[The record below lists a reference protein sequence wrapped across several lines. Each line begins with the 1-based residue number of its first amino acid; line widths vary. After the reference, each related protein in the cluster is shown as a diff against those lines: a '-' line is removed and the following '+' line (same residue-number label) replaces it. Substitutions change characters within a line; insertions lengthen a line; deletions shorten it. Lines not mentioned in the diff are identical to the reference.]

1 MKRNEGIITFG
12 GNPLTISGN
21 MIEVGVQA
29 PDFTAL
35 NNDLAPVKLSNFDGK
50 IRIISAMPSIDT
62 SVCAA
67 QTRKF
72 NVEATNH
79 ENVVVLTISMDLP
92 FALKRF
98 CGAEG
103 IEKAITLSDSKG
115 REFAE
120 KYGFMIEE
128 LGLLARG
135 VVVVDQN
142 GKVAHVEYVSEVTN
156 EPNYEKALQAVKNLQ

>member
-35 NNDLAPVKLSNFDGK
+35 NNDLVPVKLSNFDGK
-50 IRIISAMPSIDT
+50 IRIISSMPSIDT

-142 GKVAHVEYVSEVTN
+142 GKVVHVEYVSEVTN

>member
-142 GKVAHVEYVSEVTN
+142 GKVVHVEYVSEVTN